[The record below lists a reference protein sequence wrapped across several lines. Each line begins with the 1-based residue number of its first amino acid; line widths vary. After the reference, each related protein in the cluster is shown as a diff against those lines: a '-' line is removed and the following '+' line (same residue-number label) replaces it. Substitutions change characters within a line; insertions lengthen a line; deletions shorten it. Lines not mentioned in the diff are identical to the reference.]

1 MDFGMQFLR
10 LTGSL
15 ALVLGIFYVV
25 IYALKRWGHLVKKSP
40 AQPMMEVLSKHS
52 FGPRHHLMLIQV
64 PGGQRLL
71 VGISPQNMSIV
82 PTAEP
87 PHDRAEK
94 IETA

>member
-10 LTGSL
+10 LAGSL

-25 IYALKRWGHLVKKSP
+25 IYGLKRWGHLVKKSP

-52 FGPRHHLMLIQV
+52 FGPRHHLMLIQI

-82 PTAEP
+82 PTAQP
-87 PHDRAEK
+87 PLDQAEK
-94 IETA
+94 TEAA